1 MRKKVPEKELK
12 IKDVLNYYGLKQTSK
27 DYGRV
32 SVLCPFHDDNNK
44 SAVVD
49 YDTQSFCCF
58 ACDVKGDGLD
68 LIQYKEGVGFN
79 EAVNIAKRIFN
90 TSSPTIRTKR
100 GQSVVL
106 FGRERTVPRGRKSLP
121 PGRRGRTIA
130 ES

>member
-32 SVLCPFHDDNNK
+32 SVLCPFHDDSNK

-68 LIQYKEGVGFN
+68 LIQYKEGVGFS
-79 EAVNIAKRIFN
+79 EAVSIAKRIFN
-90 TSSPTIRTKR
+90 TSSPTIRKGR
-100 GQSVVL
+100 GQSIVL
-106 FGRERTVPRGRKSLP
+106 FGRERSVPRGRKSIPL
-121 PGRRGRTIA
+121 GRRGRTIA